1 MLISFLT
8 AVLTVVIPEI
18 NAQEDNEPLI
28 FRIPD
33 GTKENSYIG
42 NLPQNANLDSPSNAY
57 LRKFVIVAGDNL
69 IKVSF
74 HHMFMR
80 KKLILST
87 YGLLVWVRLVY
98 FKNWVWHFFA
108 CPNIWPSPRTR
119 TRTEIPWFWTSIKGS
134 NKSWKSVMT
143 GRLVNYHSSSPNLLL
158 IFTVFM
164 ALILREISLIKKLE
178 LFVSNR
184 KSIKITSVS
193 KI

>member
-1 MLISFLT
+1 MSHHWEITTKTKKMLMHFLT

-74 HHMFMR
+74 YHIIHMFWIGSGWSKNFR
-80 KKLILST
+80 K
-87 YGLLVWVRLVY
+87 
-98 FKNWVWHFFA
+98 N
-108 CPNIWPSPRTR
+108 
-119 TRTEIPWFWTSIKGS
+119 
-134 NKSWKSVMT
+134 
-143 GRLVNYHSSSPNLLL
+143 
-158 IFTVFM
+158 
-164 ALILREISLIKKLE
+164 
-178 LFVSNR
+178 
-184 KSIKITSVS
+184 
-193 KI
+193 

>member
-1 MLISFLT
+1 MHFLT

-74 HHMFMR
+74 
-80 KKLILST
+80 LIIFSDGKRSCLKYRRSDLVKHFWKHG
-87 YGLLVWVRLVY
+87 YGRSFSFCLVQI
-98 FKNWVWHFFA
+98 FFYYG
-108 CPNIWPSPRTR
+108 T
-119 TRTEIPWFWTSIKGS
+119 
-134 NKSWKSVMT
+134 M
-143 GRLVNYHSSSPNLLL
+143 
-158 IFTVFM
+158 
-164 ALILREISLIKKLE
+164 
-178 LFVSNR
+178 
-184 KSIKITSVS
+184 
-193 KI
+193 

>member
-1 MLISFLT
+1 MSHHWEITTKTKKMLMHFLT

-74 HHMFMR
+74 LSYHIIHMFW
-80 KKLILST
+80 IGS
-87 YGLLVWVRLVY
+87 GW
-98 FKNWVWHFFA
+98 FKNF
-108 CPNIWPSPRTR
+108 
-119 TRTEIPWFWTSIKGS
+119 
-134 NKSWKSVMT
+134 
-143 GRLVNYHSSSPNLLL
+143 
-158 IFTVFM
+158 
-164 ALILREISLIKKLE
+164 
-178 LFVSNR
+178 R
-184 KSIKITSVS
+184 KN
-193 KI
+193 

>member
-74 HHMFMR
+74 YHMFMR
-80 KKLILST
+80 KNAYFEYSWASGLGQVSLFQKLGLAFFLLPKYLTKST
-87 YGLLVWVRLVY
+87 
-98 FKNWVWHFFA
+98 N
-108 CPNIWPSPRTR
+108 
-119 TRTEIPWFWTSIKGS
+119 
-134 NKSWKSVMT
+134 
-143 GRLVNYHSSSPNLLL
+143 
-158 IFTVFM
+158 
-164 ALILREISLIKKLE
+164 
-178 LFVSNR
+178 
-184 KSIKITSVS
+184 
-193 KI
+193 

>member
-8 AVLTVVIPEI
+8 AALTVVIPEI

-74 HHMFMR
+74 FSYVQV
-80 KKLILST
+80 KSAYFSSKGWSQI
-87 YGLLVWVRLVY
+87 WWARLVY

-108 CPNIWPSPRTR
+108 CPNI
-119 TRTEIPWFWTSIKGS
+119 
-134 NKSWKSVMT
+134 
-143 GRLVNYHSSSPNLLL
+143 
-158 IFTVFM
+158 
-164 ALILREISLIKKLE
+164 
-178 LFVSNR
+178 
-184 KSIKITSVS
+184 
-193 KI
+193 

>member
-74 HHMFMR
+74 YHMFMR
-80 KKLILST
+80 KNAYFEYRWAS
-87 YGLLVWVRLVY
+87 GLGRLVY

-119 TRTEIPWFWTSIKGS
+119 TEIPWFWTSINGS

-178 LFVSNR
+178 IFLPHR